1 MDLFIKVDFLSLT
14 INGQTGQCRSHG
26 VFMLKFEK
34 QKTKQK
40 KKHCMYKH
48 VFYMYI
54 VHLCSFLVCINRNKF
69 HDICVGF
76 KIYDFEISRGARKPV
91 ARDSEYVPEI
101 ELHRHDCCSQGLA
114 HYSHVL
120 RCT

>member
-1 MDLFIKVDFLSLT
+1 MD
-14 INGQTGQCRSHG
+14 
-26 VFMLKFEK
+26 K
-34 QKTKQK
+34 QDNAGHMEFSCLNSKNKKQK
-40 KKHCMYKH
+40 KKKKKKKTKKKKKKKKKNIACVLYKH
-48 VFYMYI
+48 VHVLYMYI
-54 VHLCSFLVCINRNKF
+54 VHLCSFLVCINRNKYMKF

-76 KIYDFEISRGARKPV
+76 KIYDFEI

-101 ELHRHDCCSQGLA
+101 ELYRHDCCSKGWA

>member
-1 MDLFIKVDFLSLT
+1 MD
-14 INGQTGQCRSHG
+14 
-26 VFMLKFEK
+26 K
-34 QKTKQK
+34 QDNAGHMEFSCLNSKN
-40 KKHCMYKH
+40 KKHTKNIACVLYKH
-48 VFYMYI
+48 VHVLYMYI
-54 VHLCSFLVCINRNKF
+54 VHLCSFLVCINRNKYMKF

-101 ELHRHDCCSQGLA
+101 ELYRHDCCSQGLA